1 MFKIRAFSGIL
12 EKQKETNRGDICLR
26 AICQLHSDLEICEAE
41 LALEMLT
48 GEECIQ
54 QAALVI
60 STDICE
66 ARESLSK
73 LRHSDKPDYSE
84 VIEQYNS

>member
-1 MFKIRAFSGIL
+1 MFKTRAFSGIL
-12 EKQKETNRGDICLR
+12 EKLKETNREGMRLQE
-26 AICQLHSDLEICEAE
+26 ICQLNSDLEICEAE

-54 QAALVI
+54 KAALVI